1 MDGWSAPGYTT
12 IETLGEGAHGRVVAA
27 VRDRDGRRVAV
38 KYLTDPAR
46 RGAFAIEA
54 GHLAAVRSRN
64 VVRLLDHLEHG
75 DAAALVMDHAPG
87 RPLKELLA
95 ETGPLAPEAA
105 LLVFQGVLRALEAT
119 HRAGIVHR
127 DLKPGN
133 LLVGP
138 KGEVTLIDF
147 GIAVPTGTETD
158 PIGTPAYMPP
168 EQWQALPATPS
179 WDLYA
184 ATAVFYECL
193 TGGRP
198 YPARYLAELAA
209 QHLHSPVPDSGDPHL
224 QPLVK
229 AGLAKDPDARVH
241 SAHALLRTVEILARR
256 LYGLGWTRRG
266 RPHFTPAPVPAP
278 FALAA

>member
-27 VRDRDGRRVAV
+27 VRERDRRPVAV
-38 KYLTDPAR
+38 KYLSDAAR
-46 RGAFAIEA
+46 RDAFASEA
-54 GHLAAVRSRN
+54 RHLAAVRSRN
-64 VVRLLDHLEHG
+64 VVRLVEYVEDG
-75 DAAALVMDHAPG
+75 AGAALVMDHAPG
-87 RPLKELLA
+87 RPLKDLLD

-105 LLVFQGVLRALEAT
+105 LLVFQGVLRALEAV

-138 KGEVTLIDF
+138 KGEITLIDF
-147 GIAVPTGTETD
+147 GIAVAEGTETD

-168 EQWQALPATPS
+168 EQWQALPAAPA

-193 TGGRP
+193 TGERP
-198 YPARYLAELAA
+198 YPARYIAELAA
-209 QHLHSPVPDSGDPHL
+209 QHLYSPVPDSGDPHL
-224 QPLVK
+224 QPLIA

-241 SAHALLRTVEILARR
+241 SAPALLRAVDLLARR
-256 LYGLGWTRRG
+256 LYGLRWSRRT
-266 RPHFTPAPVPAP
+266 RPHFTPAPFV
-278 FALAA
+278 LAA